1 MKPSDLCERISYFLF
16 PEIFA
21 ITRAERRLL
30 AVKQVQ
36 EARTRTPELQD
47 LKLKKDP
54 HQPKS
59 ILKNL
64 LLQLP
69 LEEIQ

>member
-16 PEIFA
+16 PEILA
-21 ITRAERRLL
+21 ITRAEKTACCEASPR
-30 AVKQVQ
+30 